1 MRDARTN
8 YVIVGSFVLLMLAA
22 MIVTVALLTGRTG
35 AADTFY
41 TELPHVGGIK
51 FGSKVT
57 YDGFVIGTVE
67 DIDPVRI
74 EGRTRFRVKLA
85 VREGWPVPEGS
96 VARITAPGI
105 LAAVVV
111 DIKGS
116 ASEAMLKPGSD
127 IPGAPAANIFAV
139 MNDMSAQVTKL
150 NQDGLLP
157 LMATLNQQV
166 AMVGGML
173 EKQAPELLANLAAIS
188 TDLAV
193 KAPRITA
200 DVQKMTGTLATSV
213 VNDQN
218 AARIGASL
226 QSVAELT
233 AGLQDS
239 RKKLDGIITAIDANK
254 GNVDSTLKD
263 LRHTLQAVARTIDS
277 VTYNLEGTSRNVHE
291 FSRQI
296 RDNPGVLIGGTKGS
310 GDGPGGKR

>member
-8 YVIVGSFVLLMLAA
+8 YVIVGSFVLAMLAA
-22 MIVTVALLTGRTG
+22 LVVTVALLTGRTG
-35 AADTFY
+35 SADTYF
-41 TELPHVGGIK
+41 TELGHVGGIK

-57 YDGFVIGTVE
+57 YDGFVVGTVE
-67 DIDPVRI
+67 DIEPVRV
-74 EGRTRFRVKLA
+74 EGKTRFKVKLA
-85 VREGWPVPEGS
+85 VKEGWPVPEGS

-111 DIKGS
+111 DIKGTTS
-116 ASEAMLKPGSD
+116 DTLLKPGSA

-166 AMVGGML
+166 ATLGGVL
-173 EKQAPELLANLAAIS
+173 EKQAPELLANLALIS
-188 TDLAV
+188 TDLAA

-200 DVQKMTGTLATSV
+200 DVQKMTGTLANSV
-213 VNDQN
+213 VNEQN
-218 AARIGASL
+218 AAQIGQSL
-226 QSVAELT
+226 KNVADLT

-239 RKKLDGIITAIDANK
+239 RKKLDGIITTIDSNK
-254 GNVDSTLKD
+254 GNVDSSLKD

-296 RDNPGVLIGGTKGS
+296 RDNPGVLIGGTKGT
-310 GDGPGGKR
+310 GDGPGKR

>member
-8 YVIVGSFVLLMLAA
+8 YVVVGSFVLLMLAVLV
-22 MIVTVALLTGRTG
+22 VTVALLTGRTG
-35 AADTFY
+35 AADIFY

-57 YDGFVIGTVE
+57 YEGFVVGTVE
-67 DIDPVRI
+67 DIEPRRAD
-74 EGRTRFRVKLA
+74 GRTAFRLKLA
-85 VREGWPVPEGS
+85 VRQGWPVPEGS
-96 VARITAPGI
+96 IARVTAPGI

-111 DIKGS
+111 DIKGG
-116 ASEAMLKPGSD
+116 AGNALLVPGAT
-127 IPGAPAANIFAV
+127 IPGGPAANIFAV
-139 MNDMSAQVTKL
+139 MNEMSGQVARL
-150 NQDGLLP
+150 NQEGLLP

-166 AMVGGML
+166 AMLGTML
-173 EKQAPELLANLAAIS
+173 ERQAPDLLANLLSIS
-188 TDLAV
+188 SDLAA

-200 DVQKMTGTLATSV
+200 DVQKMTGTLATQV

-218 AARIGASL
+218 AARVGESL
-226 QSVAELT
+226 KNVADLT

-239 RKKLDGIITAIDANK
+239 RRKLDGIITAIDANK
-254 GNVDSTLKD
+254 GNVDQSLKD

-310 GDGPGGKR
+310 GDGPGRR